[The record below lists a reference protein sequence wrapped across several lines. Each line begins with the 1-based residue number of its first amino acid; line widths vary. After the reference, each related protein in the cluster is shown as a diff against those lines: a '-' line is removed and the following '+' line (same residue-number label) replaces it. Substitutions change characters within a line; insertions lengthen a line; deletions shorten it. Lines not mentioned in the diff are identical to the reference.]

1 MQVPP
6 RVINVCLGSVYRMPF
21 VVTCTSSG
29 PPLRTAMLC
38 GPSFESACTICWSP
52 KATKFYNCSN
62 EPENGT
68 FSHDRSK
75 RAYLT
80 RVQTVAGRSMWQV
93 AVCSC
98 VSTVANTDFN
108 QLQPGNVRIEIS
120 ASLKLRCRHA
130 TVANAGA
137 ANCCSFSIVA

>member
-1 MQVPP
+1 MFAWA
-6 RVINVCLGSVYRMPF
+6 VYTACRLLSLAPLLARPCGQLCYAAHLSSRRALF
-21 VVTCTSSG
+21 VG
-29 PPLRTAMLC
+29 RQKQQN
-38 GPSFESACTICWSP
+38 FTI
-52 KATKFYNCSN
+52 AAVNREN
-62 EPENGT
+62 ET

-120 ASLKLRCRHA
+120 ASLKLRCRRA